1 MLDDFYNRLLSNTK
15 DNLFYNSGVY
25 ISKEQF
31 LTEVYSYYSYLKE
44 DPNKTI
50 ALYIPNNVYLF
61 YVLFMALLH
70 AEKNIVLL
78 SQLSENHLAALN
90 EKTDSI
96 ITDQK
101 VTLKS
106 YNCYL
111 PKPEIIPLID
121 LPRLKDVNIYF
132 YTSGST
138 STPKCIRK
146 TLSSLLSEVKMH
158 ARIQSYLIEQKPI
171 VLASIVPFHIYGILW
186 RLFFSFFNSLTQDL
200 DTIFYLEEFVEKQS
214 QHDKII
220 FLTTPSFMTELTKQ
234 ADTYTYRK
242 NILGIFSSG
251 SLLIDELSH
260 RVNAIFGVSPYE
272 IYGSTETGG
281 VAYRQQS
288 KDNLW
293 HVFPEIEIGRQD
305 NSCLRVESKFST
317 TPVYNTSDLI
327 ELVDKDTFIL
337 RERLDRMVK
346 ISEKRLSLPE
356 MEKFLNKWAYINSSY
371 LVAEETSTRTIISAI
386 ITLTHS
392 GKEFIIKESRSA
404 FIMKLREYLSA
415 EFDSSFI
422 PRKIR
427 IVEEIPMNAQGK
439 IVKSEIISLLQSR
452 IQEPLILSSKHTP
465 NKFEA
470 CFLFEP
476 TAEYFKGHFP
486 KFPVLPGVIQI
497 HFAIYYLKTK
507 YKIIP
512 NHYSINKLKFSGII
526 LPSTTINF
534 TLEKKS
540 DTEFCFTYAAESKV
554 YSSGTIKIED

>member
-171 VLASIVPFHIYGILW
+171 VLASIVPFHMYGILW

-356 MEKFLNKWAYINSSY
+356 MEKFLNKSPEELSGGQKQRVAIAGILALGLKIIIFDEATSMLDPEGVEDIMH
-371 LVAEETSTRTIISAI
+371 LVREMKKENPELTFISITHDIEEA
-386 ITLTHS
+386 
-392 GKEFIIKESRSA
+392 
-404 FIMKLREYLSA
+404 YLSDRVIILNNGEIFEEGKPEDVFA
-415 EFDSSFI
+415 DESKITSIGLDI
-422 PRKIR
+422 PF
-427 IVEEIPMNAQGK
+427 V
-439 IVKSEIISLLQSR
+439 
-452 IQEPLILSSKHTP
+452 
-465 NKFEA
+465 
-470 CFLFEP
+470 
-476 TAEYFKGHFP
+476 
-486 KFPVLPGVIQI
+486 
-497 HFAIYYLKTK
+497 LKTK
-507 YKIIP
+507 
-512 NHYSINKLKFSGII
+512 NKLSESGIFI
-526 LPSTTINF
+526 PKEIKTIEELSTF
-534 TLEKKS
+534 LCGK
-540 DTEFCFTYAAESKV
+540 
-554 YSSGTIKIED
+554 